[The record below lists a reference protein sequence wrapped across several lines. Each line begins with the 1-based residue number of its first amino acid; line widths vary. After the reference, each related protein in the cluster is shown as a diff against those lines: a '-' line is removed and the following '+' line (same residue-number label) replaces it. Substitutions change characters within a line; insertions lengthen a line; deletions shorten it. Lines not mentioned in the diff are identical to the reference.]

1 MFSLNWMEV
10 LSENEL
16 KRSLLFFGK
25 LTDLLIVG
33 VVVDVCFE

>member
-16 KRSLLFFGK
+16 KRSLLFLGK